1 MAVQQD
7 VLRMP
12 DDPQRDV
19 VGVFDPT
26 IEFRYNEDT
35 CRYIRYKNGMRS
47 DGYPSFSWEELMTR
61 TEGVT
66 VKPRVFREGDV
77 IETED
82 DLVELGETH
91 PGSFV
96 HTGNTADRF
105 PAMVDEEG
113 VILGYPSDGQE
124 AFRYSFSD
132 LLYMVLGEAPLRIV
146 VLAD

>member
-19 VGVFDPT
+19 VGVVDPT
-26 IEFRYNEDT
+26 IEFRYDEDT
-35 CRYIRYKNGMRS
+35 CLYIRYKNGMRS
-47 DGYPSFSWEELMTR
+47 DGYPSFSWEELMTL
-61 TEGVT
+61 TAGVT

-77 IETED
+77 IETEA
-82 DLVELGETH
+82 DLVELGNEY

-96 HTGNTADRF
+96 HTGNTSDRF
-105 PAMVDEEG
+105 PASVDEDG
-113 VILGYPSDGQE
+113 VVLGYPANGQE
-124 AFRYSFSD
+124 AFRCSFSD
-132 LLYMVLGEAPLRIV
+132 LLYMVRGEAPLRIV

>member
-19 VGVFDPT
+19 VGVVDPT
-26 IEFRYNEDT
+26 IEFRYDEDT
-35 CRYIRYKNGMRS
+35 CLYIRYKNGMRS
-47 DGYPSFSWEELMTR
+47 DGYPSFSWEELMTL
-61 TEGVT
+61 TAGVT

-77 IETED
+77 IETEA
-82 DLVELGETH
+82 DLVELGNEY

-124 AFRYSFSD
+124 ASRYSFSD
-132 LLYMVLGEAPLRIV
+132 LLYLVRGEAPLRIV